1 MSWIKN
7 LPNLRLLGNML
18 VDNQKITKEQLE
30 EALEYQKRKGVR
42 LGTALVELGY
52 IRESDILEIFSK
64 YLDMPCVQRLDR
76 RTLDGMGADYSFIS
90 EFSADILSRLGV
102 IPSKL

>member
-42 LGTALVELGY
+42 LGTALVEPGY
-52 IRESDILEIFSK
+52 IREPDILVIFSK
-64 YLDMPCVQRLDR
+64 
-76 RTLDGMGADYSFIS
+76 
-90 EFSADILSRLGV
+90 
-102 IPSKL
+102 